1 MIKHHLVQMMPVVVR
16 AAFWVRER
24 DSAGRAKSET
34 PTRTRPHFII
44 GALAGREDVL
54 VADLDRGGGGKLI
67 SGANIPKVH
76 SLGTL
81 LALPELLHP

>member
-54 VADLDRGGGGKLI
+54 VTDLDRGGGG
-67 SGANIPKVH
+67 S
-76 SLGTL
+76 
-81 LALPELLHP
+81 